1 MMKFKNKIQNFSS
14 LCAVRHEGY
23 TLTLDNN
30 QDD

>member
-1 MMKFKNKIQNFSS
+1 MLWVSIKIQNFSS